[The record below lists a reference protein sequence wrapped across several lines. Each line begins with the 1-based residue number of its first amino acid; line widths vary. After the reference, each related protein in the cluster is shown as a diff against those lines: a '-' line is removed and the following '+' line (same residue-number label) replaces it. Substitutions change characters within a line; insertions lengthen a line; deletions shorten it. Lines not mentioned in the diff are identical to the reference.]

1 MVHFKA
7 HEAFHLGHERAEVVG
22 LLAADI
28 GQSLQ
33 ENVEVLLAFVV
44 GWGSVA
50 CGAFEDVGETASD
63 VVELLFLC
71 LVVSTWVA
79 RSLDKGRG
87 TNHANAVRVQRLRG
101 CAGRNLYHFLCKLD
115 WIIQPHATFTL
126 APYQAVADAH
136 LPGKHM

>member
-50 CGAFEDVGETASD
+50 CGAFEDVGETAGD
-63 VVELLFLC
+63 VVEFLFLIRL
-71 LVVSTWVA
+71 LVC
-79 RSLDKGRG
+79 
-87 TNHANAVRVQRLRG
+87 VR
-101 CAGRNLYHFLCKLD
+101 
-115 WIIQPHATFTL
+115 
-126 APYQAVADAH
+126 
-136 LPGKHM
+136 